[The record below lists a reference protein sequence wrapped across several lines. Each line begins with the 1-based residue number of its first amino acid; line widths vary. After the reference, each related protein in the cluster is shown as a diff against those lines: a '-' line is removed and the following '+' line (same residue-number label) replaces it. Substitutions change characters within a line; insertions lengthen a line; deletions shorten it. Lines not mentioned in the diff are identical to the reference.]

1 MGSGGS
7 VLPSVSNPKV
17 SIDELVTLMMP
28 VYYTHNAEITSEM
41 LAVAREC
48 WKNIIEQDRSVAF
61 LEMKKN
67 PTFEFS
73 NCAIWFYTVFYD
85 RLFDV
90 HPLCKPLFKNG
101 LVSQGRF
108 LVRMVTTTVNAL
120 AYPEKFK
127 QALEDL
133 AVRHCERGVK
143 ATEYSIVGD
152 VLFFSL
158 QKCLGPAYTHE
169 VEDTWK
175 KIYSAMIQIIVPL
188 CLKYERSGKLQAEE
202 GSERPVVLLDDPF
215 QNPIEGTCSFDSNAK
230 SCSSARESQTETASE
245 IEVI

>member
-127 QALEDL
+127 QALEGL

-152 VLFFSL
+152 VLFYSL

-230 SCSSARESQTETASE
+230 SCSPARENQTETASE